1 MKRIWDGIFRERRI
15 SVLVVPCLVSLV
27 LSAFILTA
35 VVTVRPLYGVR
46 MAIAAV
52 GISAVWMALLILDF
66 RRMTKGRTKRTMLCS
81 PLTVLVPAVFLGIY
95 LAHAVWGSRYLTL
108 APLEQIDNGVQH
120 LDALFHSSLAES
132 FKRSLIP
139 STLLNGET
147 YIPYHSFSHLLMS
160 VPSRILGAP
169 ALVTYCYMYPA
180 LFLPAY
186 LLVQMMAMVSAKEYF
201 CNRSKLRLRDWSLL
215 VLYNVGCLPD
225 AWLDEHGIWKRNC
238 ILSESFLIAGLLAF
252 LSYAVI
258 LHVMKYPGKG
268 LKRMKILLL
277 AVIPVSIFVITWCKI
292 STGLVFAATVM
303 YTVFRK
309 KIRDIRFWGLNVLY
323 GVLFLLA
330 AWLFNFMEGGYQST
344 HNAFRFAAF
353 SPYCPGPLGLLGHY
367 GFLMMMPARFIA
379 LEIRRLR
386 KERQVFSTGKTV
398 WIEVALLAAF
408 VSFAPGFV
416 MAFESGSAVY
426 FSYMVEIPA
435 ILLLAG
441 QPSFSSERR
450 IPLTLRRGMCVV
462 CAVWCTVMCWIN
474 RASDPMKYVT
484 GQHESNL
491 SAVLMEIREKCG
503 GHPQDYTI
511 YLEEDNIAQQ
521 VFKPVILKD
530 LRTAYVWPAMT
541 GVGVIN
547 ATYEENGTI
556 YSYTGEVLPTDYG
569 AQYTDAEHPLSLE
582 EAKAAARQMGKKE
595 IIVVGTGAPQWIVVS
610 E

>member
-238 ILSESFLIAGLLAF
+238 ILSESFLIAGMLAF

-268 LKRMKILLL
+268 PKRMKILLL

-292 STGLVFAATVM
+292 SSGLVFAATVM

-309 KIRDIRFWGLNVLY
+309 KIKDPRFWGLNVLY
-323 GVLFLLA
+323 GVIFLLA
-330 AWLFNFMEGGYQST
+330 AWLFNFIEGGYQST

-353 SPYCPGPLGLLGHY
+353 SLYCPGPLGLLGHY
-367 GFLMMMPARFIA
+367 AFLMIMPVLFIA

-426 FSYMVEIPA
+426 FAYMVEIPA
-435 ILLLAG
+435 ILLLTG

-450 IPLTLRRGMCVV
+450 IPLMLRRGMCVV
-462 CAVWCTVMCWIN
+462 CAVWCTAMCWIN
-474 RASDPMKYVT
+474 RASDPMQYVT

-491 SAVLMEIREKCG
+491 SAVLMEIRETCG
-503 GHPQDYTI
+503 GHPEDYTI

-582 EAKAAARQMGKKE
+582 EAKAAAREMGKKE

>member
-15 SVLVVPCLVSLV
+15 SVLVVPCIVSLV

-35 VVTVRPLYGVR
+35 VVSVRPLYGVR

-52 GISAVWMALLILDF
+52 AISAVWMALLILDF
-66 RRMTKGRTKRTMLCS
+66 RKMAKGRTRRTMLCS
-81 PLTVLVPAVFLGIY
+81 PLAVLVPAVFLGIY
-95 LAHAVWGSRYLTL
+95 AAHAVWGSRYLTL

-120 LDALFHSSLAES
+120 LDAMFHGSLAES

-139 STLLNGET
+139 STLLNGEA
-147 YIPYHSFSHLLMS
+147 YIPYHTFSHLLMS
-160 VPSRILGAP
+160 IPSRILGAP
-169 ALVTYCYMYPA
+169 ALVTYCYLYPA
-180 LFLPAY
+180 LFIPAY
-186 LLVQMMAMVSAKEYF
+186 LLAQMMAMVSAKEYF
-201 CNRSKLRLRDWSLL
+201 CNRSKLRLRDWSLM
-215 VLYNVGCLPD
+215 VLFNVGCLPD
-225 AWLDEHGIWKRNC
+225 AWLDEHGIWKRHYM
-238 ILSESFLIAGLLAF
+238 ISESFLIAGLLAF

-258 LHVMKYPGKG
+258 LHLLKYPGKG
-268 LKRMKILLL
+268 TKRTKILLL

-292 STGLVFAATVM
+292 SSGLVFAATVM

-309 KIRDIRFWGLNVLY
+309 KIKDPRFWGLNVLY
-323 GVLFLLA
+323 GVIFLLA
-330 AWLFNFMEGGYQST
+330 AWLFNFIEGGYQST

-353 SPYCPGPLGLLGHY
+353 SLYCPGPLGLLGHY
-367 GFLMMMPARFIA
+367 AFLMIMPVLFIA

-386 KERQVFSTGKTV
+386 KERKVFSMGKSV
-398 WIEVALLAAF
+398 WIEVILLAAF
-408 VSFAPGFV
+408 LSFVPGFV
-416 MAFESGSAVY
+416 MMIESGSAAY

-450 IPLTLRRGMCVV
+450 IPLMLRRGMCVV

-474 RASDPMKYVT
+474 RASDPMQYVT

-521 VFKPVILKD
+521 VFRPVILKD
-530 LRTAYVWPAMT
+530 LRTAYVWPAIT

-547 ATYEENGTI
+547 ATYAEDGMI

-582 EAKAAARQMGKKE
+582 EAKAAAREMGKKE